1 MTIAIPVSHPE
12 RRVPGPTVADLYP
25 LHAARAAP
33 ALTGIEPQ
41 VAGGVLPGDDV
52 LMTIAIPVGQPERR
66 VPGPAVADLYP
77 LHAAPAA
84 PALAGIEPQVAGGVL
99 PGDDVLMTIA
109 IPVGQPE
116 RRVRQLGELAE
127 DPGAGRAGTHPAV
140 GRGAAA
146 GNAPEHPR

>member
-66 VPGPAVADLYP
+66 VPGPAAAALYP
-77 LHAAPAA
+77 LPAP
-84 PALAGIEPQVAGGVL
+84 
-99 PGDDVLMTIA
+99 
-109 IPVGQPE
+109 
-116 RRVRQLGELAE
+116 
-127 DPGAGRAGTHPAV
+127 
-140 GRGAAA
+140 RGPPAAA
-146 GNAPEHPR
+146 GLGPPAATGRPPAGAV